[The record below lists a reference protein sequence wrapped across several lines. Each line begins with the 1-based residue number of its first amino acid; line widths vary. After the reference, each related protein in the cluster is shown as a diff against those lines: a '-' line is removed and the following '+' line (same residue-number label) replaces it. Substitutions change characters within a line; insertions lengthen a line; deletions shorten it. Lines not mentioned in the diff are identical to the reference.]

1 MSDREEVVH
10 ALADELV
17 KLQREWADKGQ
28 VIAGGAAM
36 FEALFLPKDAPEGQ
50 RNDMRVA
57 FTAGAEYIFST
68 TMSIMDGGDEVSD
81 KDLARMDAIQKE
93 VDVFRAFMRDHIAET
108 ASRRK
113 G

>member
-1 MSDREEVVH
+1 MNEREKAV
-10 ALADELV
+10 AAITDELL

-36 FEALFLPKDAPEGQ
+36 FEALFLTGGTLEAQ

-68 TMSIMDGGDEVSD
+68 MMSIMDGGDEMSD
-81 KDLARMDAIQKE
+81 KDLSRMDAIHKE
-93 VDVFRAFMRDHIAET
+93 VEVFREFMRAHIAAT
-108 ASRRK
+108 GRRK